1 VGISRS
7 HYPRVPLVVPT
18 LVMPFIESQVHF
30 QKGLTNPV
38 SLAIP
43 GAWSPGT
50 RSGRFY
56 DKSNFPFFSCSFSI
70 STHQRTSVPLTHQRT
85 SVPLVFIIKICKTRQ
100 NWLFLCPDA
109 GISSCWYTDIRT
121 CVYGVFRAN
130 QGDFRALRRISLP

>member
-1 VGISRS
+1 MDILDPKIMVFHPDAAFSDELWPKINMTEKLQVFLVREGLIHSKLKIRWNPTPLVGISRS

-70 STHQRTSVPLTHQRT
+70 
-85 SVPLVFIIKICKTRQ
+85 
-100 NWLFLCPDA
+100 
-109 GISSCWYTDIRT
+109 
-121 CVYGVFRAN
+121 
-130 QGDFRALRRISLP
+130 